1 MLTHLS
7 IKNLAV
13 VAEMS
18 LEIPDQ
24 MTVITGETGV
34 GKSLMVDGLA
44 LLLGQRADAS
54 MIGQGG
60 DSAEIS
66 GVFAIQGLQAV
77 LAWLETKSL
86 AAPDL
91 ELIIRRVI
99 RTDGPS
105 RAFVNG
111 SPVTLSEL
119 KILGQYLA
127 DIHAQHEHQAL
138 LSQDT
143 QRTLLDDFGGASKLR
158 REVRSHYDAWDQLKQ
173 KQASLIAGQKARDD
187 RIDYLSYQLKELQ
200 DLALEDSEVSALD
213 QELRQL
219 SQIED
224 SLRWIHEAEQGLSD
238 TEGAG
243 MTSLQNAS
251 RALAQVTDSRL
262 DEAKQIL
269 TQSIIQLEEL
279 HRDLAHFLTN
289 NHSNPERLRWIES
302 RLQDI
307 QDVARKHRCEPE
319 MLIAFEVQVT
329 QELAELN
336 ESDAS
341 VASLDQAI
349 DKAETQW
356 RSSARALSKIR
367 SSAAV
372 KLEKAVKK
380 LLNQMNMTDAELT
393 VALSPLND
401 VSPFGLEDTRFLI
414 STNPGQ
420 SPQALQKT
428 ASGGELS
435 RISLAIQVAT
445 LGRHAVPTVV
455 FDEVDVGIGGSVAQT
470 IGELLRTLGAHTQ
483 VLVVTHLGQVAA
495 QGHHHFNVDKQA
507 GVSSIKRLKPE
518 GSVEEVARML
528 SGTQVTPQ
536 SLAHAQEMV
545 NQARKA

>member
-1 MLTHLS
+1 
-7 IKNLAV
+7 
-13 VAEMS
+13 
-18 LEIPDQ
+18 
-24 MTVITGETGV
+24 
-34 GKSLMVDGLA
+34 
-44 LLLGQRADAS
+44 
-54 MIGQGG
+54 
-60 DSAEIS
+60 
-66 GVFAIQGLQAV
+66 
-77 LAWLETKSL
+77 
-86 AAPDL
+86 
-91 ELIIRRVI
+91 
-99 RTDGPS
+99 
-105 RAFVNG
+105 
-111 SPVTLSEL
+111 
-119 KILGQYLA
+119 
-127 DIHAQHEHQAL
+127 
-138 LSQDT
+138 
-143 QRTLLDDFGGASKLR
+143 
-158 REVRSHYDAWDQLKQ
+158 
-173 KQASLIAGQKARDD
+173 
-187 RIDYLSYQLKELQ
+187 
-200 DLALEDSEVSALD
+200 
-213 QELRQL
+213 
-219 SQIED
+219 
-224 SLRWIHEAEQGLSD
+224 
-238 TEGAG
+238 
-243 MTSLQNAS
+243 
-251 RALAQVTDSRL
+251 
-262 DEAKQIL
+262 
-269 TQSIIQLEEL
+269 
-279 HRDLAHFLTN
+279 
-289 NHSNPERLRWIES
+289 
-302 RLQDI
+302 
-307 QDVARKHRCEPE
+307 

-356 RSSARALSKIR
+356 RSSARALSKKR

-545 NQARKA
+545 NQAKKA